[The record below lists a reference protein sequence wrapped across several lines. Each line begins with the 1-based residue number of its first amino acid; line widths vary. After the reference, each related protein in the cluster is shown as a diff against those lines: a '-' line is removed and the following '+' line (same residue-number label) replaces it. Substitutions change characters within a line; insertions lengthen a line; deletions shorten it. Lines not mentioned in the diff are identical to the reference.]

1 VTGYGRDIFWAY
13 ALSAA
18 RVASWIVVYGTLYR
32 RVGAEAAALL
42 ALVRWTLGL
51 LNYASAGL
59 APAILHYAAKAN
71 SPPSPGTPGEG
82 RGEGLHDALTD
93 PPIPNY
99 ATPNSPSPRPIFQAG
114 VTLSWIGFAIGFAV
128 LLIWTL
134 TQGRAR
140 GVATLVGLFGT
151 GMLIDMAADAWGAI
165 IQSKGPIRRDYQA
178 QTSLEILWAI
188 LATAGTFALIKLPFS
203 WQTVV
208 GGTYLCAAI
217 ACAAARAFFARRI
230 LQTLPDHDGPRTGRL
245 NSAITRKLLTFGGF
259 VVLAQIAD
267 FLYAP
272 TDFLLIR
279 WLIDLKT
286 VAIYAPAVQMDAGI
300 WLLVG
305 GLSTAL
311 LPMSA
316 AAFGK
321 GDFKELRRYYL
332 QGTAVTFALL
342 VIVCVL
348 AWIAAPGL
356 FRLWLGNKMKPTQ
369 EILPLVLIP
378 TVIGGSAAV
387 GRSILLAIGKVKAFT
402 AAVLIAGL
410 SNVILS
416 YSFVKFGGMGL
427 EGIIL
432 GTILVVIVRCAIW
445 MPWYVL
451 RSLRQLSPQNPAPRI
466 TGVSP
471 VQEP

>member
-1 VTGYGRDIFWAY
+1 VTGHGRDIFWAY

-18 RVASWIVVYGTLYR
+18 RVTSWIVVYGTLYR
-32 RVGAEAAALL
+32 KVGAESAALL

-59 APAILHYAAKAN
+59 GPAILHYAAKSQA
-71 SPPSPGTPGEG
+71 S
-82 RGEGLHDALTD
+82 
-93 PPIPNY
+93 
-99 ATPNSPSPRPIFQAG
+99 SPSAFRIQNSAFSPRAVYTAG
-114 VTLSWIGFAIGFAV
+114 VTLSWIGFAIGFA
-128 LLIWTL
+128 LLMTWTL

-151 GMLIDMAADAWGAI
+151 GMLIDLAADAWGAI
-165 IQSKGPIRRDYQA
+165 IQSRGPIRRDYQA
-178 QTSLEILWAI
+178 QTSLELLWAI
-188 LATAGTFALIKLPFS
+188 LATAGTFVLVKLPDS
-203 WQTVV
+203 VPWQTVV
-208 GGTYLCAAI
+208 GGSYLLAAV
-217 ACAAARAFFARRI
+217 ASATARAVFARRI
-230 LQTLPDHDGPRTGRL
+230 VRDLPGDHGPRAGWL
-245 NSAITRKLLTFGGF
+245 NGEVAKKLLTFGGL

-267 FLYAP
+267 YLYAP

-300 WLLVG
+300 WLLVS

-332 QGTAVTFALL
+332 QGTAISFILL
-342 VIVCVL
+342 LIVCIL

-356 FRLWLGNKMKPTQ
+356 FRLWLGDKMKATQ
-369 EILPLVLIP
+369 QILPLVLIP
-378 TVIGGSAAV
+378 TVVGGSAMV
-387 GRSILLAIGKVKAFT
+387 GRSILLAIGKVRAFT
-402 AAVLIAGL
+402 TAVLLAGVC
-410 SNVILS
+410 NVILS

-427 EGIIL
+427 NGIVL
-432 GTILVVIVRCAIW
+432 GTIVAAVARCAIW
-445 MPWYVL
+445 TPWYVL
-451 RSLRQLSPQNPAPRI
+451 RCLRRLQCA
-466 TGVSP
+466 T
-471 VQEP
+471 

>member
-1 VTGYGRDIFWAY
+1 VTGHGRDIFWAY
-13 ALSAA
+13 ALSGA
-18 RVASWIVVYGTLYR
+18 RVASWIIVYGTLYR
-32 RVGAEAAALL
+32 KVGAEAAALL

-59 APAILHYAAKAN
+59 APAILHYAAKSQAN
-71 SPPSPGTPGEG
+71 LELDIHNSEFTP
-82 RGEGLHDALTD
+82 RRIYT
-93 PPIPNY
+93 
-99 ATPNSPSPRPIFQAG
+99 TG
-114 VTLSWIGFAIGFAV
+114 VTLSWIGFAIGAA
-128 LLIWTL
+128 LLWAWAL

-140 GVATLVGLFGT
+140 GVASLVGLFGT

-165 IQSKGPIRRDYQA
+165 IQSRGPIRRDYQA
-178 QTSLEILWAI
+178 QTSLELLWAI
-188 LATAGTFALIKLPFS
+188 FATAGTFALAHFPFG
-203 WQTVV
+203 WQYVV
-208 GGTYLCAAI
+208 GGAYLCAAI
-217 ACAAARAFFARRI
+217 LSAGARAIFATQI
-230 LQTLPDHDGPRTGRL
+230 LRGLTTDQGHGPQAGRL
-245 NSAITRKLLTFGGF
+245 NGAVARRLLTFGGL

-286 VAIYAPAVQMDAGI
+286 VAVYAPAVQMDAGI

-316 AAFGK
+316 TAFGK
-321 GDFKELRRYYL
+321 GDFNQLRRYYL
-332 QGTAVTFALL
+332 KGTAITFVLLL
-342 VIVCVL
+342 VVCFL
-348 AWIAAPGL
+348 AWLAAPGL

-387 GRSILLAIGKVKAFT
+387 GRSILLAIGKVRAFT
-402 AAVLIAGL
+402 TAVLLAGI
-410 SNVILS
+410 SNVVLS
-416 YSFVKFGGMGL
+416 YSFVKFGGMDL
-427 EGIIL
+427 RGIIL
-432 GTILVVIVRCAIW
+432 GTIVVVVARCAIW

-451 RSLRQLSPQNPAPRI
+451 RSLRQLQ
-466 TGVSP
+466 
-471 VQEP
+471 

>member
-1 VTGYGRDIFWAY
+1 VTGHGRDIFWAY
-13 ALSAA
+13 ALSGA

-59 APAILHYAAKAN
+59 APAILHYAAKAQGSAEVELQSAIRN
-71 SPPSPGTPGEG
+71 PQS
-82 RGEGLHDALTD
+82 A
-93 PPIPNY
+93 I
-99 ATPNSPSPRPIFQAG
+99 ASPRSIFTTG
-114 VTLSWIGFAIGFAV
+114 VALSWIGFAIGAT
-128 LLIWTL
+128 LLWSWAL

-140 GVATLVGLFGT
+140 GVAALVGLFGT

-165 IQSKGPIRRDYQA
+165 IQSRGPIRRDYQA
-178 QTSLEILWAI
+178 QTSLEILWAL
-188 LATAGTFALIKLPFS
+188 LATAGTFALVHLPFT
-203 WQTVV
+203 WQHIV
-208 GGTYLCAAI
+208 GGTYLLAAI
-217 ACAAARAFFARRI
+217 ACAAVRAFFAGQILKQLRDDSTEDSSPRRPVSG
-230 LQTLPDHDGPRTGRL
+230 QNLPFNL
-245 NSAITRKLLTFGGF
+245 NPSVTRKLLTFGGL

-272 TDFLLIR
+272 TDFQLIR

-286 VAIYAPAVQMDAGI
+286 VAVYAPAVQMDTGI

-332 QGTAVTFALL
+332 QGTAVTLVLLL
-342 VIVCVL
+342 VVCFL
-348 AWIAAPGL
+348 AWLAAPGL

-387 GRSILLAIGKVKAFT
+387 GRSILLAIGKVRAFT
-402 AAVLIAGL
+402 TAVLLAGV

-416 YSFVKFGGMGL
+416 YSFVKFGGLGL
-427 EGIIL
+427 KGIIL
-432 GTILVVIVRCAIW
+432 GTIVVVIARCAIW
-445 MPWYVL
+445 MPWYTL
-451 RSLRQLSPQNPAPRI
+451 RSLRKLSPTSPPRGFEVLPR
-466 TGVSP
+466 TH
-471 VQEP
+471 E